1 MEATERGD
9 TVADYTIPHGT
20 TDWDTPLN
28 DNLSDINDRLT
39 TNESSISSLSTE
51 VSGSLQKNANL
62 SDLSDV
68 SASRNNLGLGNSAT
82 LDVGTTAGTVMA
94 GDDSR
99 ITSALQSAN
108 NLSDLA
114 SASTARTNL
123 GLGGAATLNV
133 GTTTGT
139 VAAGD
144 DSRITGALQT
154 TGGTMSGAIAMGS
167 HKITGLTNGS
177 AASDAAAFG
186 QIPTAG
192 TGSTNFVAGNDN
204 RVNTG
209 YNNGSPIQGF
219 LSWNYDP
226 QAATSS
232 NSLTAG
238 TIFLHKIW
246 LPSGTI
252 TNIGFGV
259 NNTPSGLTSGQNFA
273 GIYNLS
279 GTRLA
284 QTADQTTN
292 WAGTGPT
299 FKTCAL
305 SSPLTVAT
313 AGFHYVALLCNAST
327 TVAAGASSNST
338 QQYFNGNT
346 SAGSFRHCTFN
357 TGGQTTLP
365 STIALASTSSTGA
378 SIWVTVW

>member
-1 MEATERGD
+1 MEVTERGD

-144 DSRITGALQT
+144 D
-154 TGGTMSGAIAMGS
+154 
-167 HKITGLTNGS
+167 
-177 AASDAAAFG
+177 
-186 QIPTAG
+186 
-192 TGSTNFVAGNDN
+192 N

-246 LPSGTI
+246 LPAGTI

>member
-1 MEATERGD
+1 M
-9 TVADYTIPHGT
+9 ADYNIDPGT
-20 TDWDTPLN
+20 TEWDVPLN
-28 DNLSDINDRLT
+28 ANLTDINDRLT
-39 TNESSISSLSTE
+39 TNESNIGTITPLAT
-51 VSGSLQKNANL
+51 GSLQQNSNL
-62 SDLSDV
+62 SDIGNP
-68 SASRNNLGLGNSAT
+68 SAARNNLGLGNSAT
-82 LDVGTTAGTVMA
+82 RDVGTTAGTVMA
-94 GDDSR
+94 GNDSR
-99 ITSALQSAN
+99 ITGALQAAN

-133 GTTTGT
+133 GTTAGT

-167 HKITGLTNGS
+167 NKITGLTNGS
-177 AASDAAAFG
+177 AATDAAAFG
-186 QIPTAG
+186 QIPVAG
-192 TGSTNFVAGNDN
+192 TTSTTYTAGNDG
-204 RVNTG
+204 RLLQAYQSGAQV
-209 YNNGSPIQGF
+209 QGF
-219 LSWNYDP
+219 MSWNYDP

-246 LPSGTI
+246 IPAGTV

-284 QTADQTTN
+284 QTNDQSTN

-305 SSPLTVAT
+305 SSPLSVAT
-313 AGFHYVALLCNAST
+313 GAYHYIALLCNAST

-346 SAGSFRHCTFN
+346 SAGTFRHCTFN
-357 TGGQTTLP
+357 TGGQTALP
-365 STIALASTSSTGA
+365 SSLNLASTTSNGA
-378 SIWVTVW
+378 SIWVTVF